1 MPDDLEQRLTL
12 FKREVL
18 KRYFPHAGDFQADQ
32 ARALAK
38 NAPTVTRASSRESGL
53 ALLIAFVSAVLGIVC
68 ICIVSFEWQKAPAS
82 TTAFDGKYIGVSRES
97 SKTASA
103 PDAECPPPE
112 RPSGSSDDHER
123 RRPDPWEGVVGRD
136 RQPARRHG
144 NA

>member
-103 PDAECPPPE
+103 PDAMATTPAASPPAA
-112 RPSGSSDDHER
+112 SISIDHHVR
-123 RRPDPWEGVVGRD
+123 
-136 RQPARRHG
+136 
-144 NA
+144 